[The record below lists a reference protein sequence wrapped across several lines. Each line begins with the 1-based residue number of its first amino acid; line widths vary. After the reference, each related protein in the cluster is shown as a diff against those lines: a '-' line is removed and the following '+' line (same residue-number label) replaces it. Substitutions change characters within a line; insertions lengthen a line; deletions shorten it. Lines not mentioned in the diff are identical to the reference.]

1 MFRDCKWLVL
11 ERCVSASSRPF
22 HFRDL
27 PKECERTG
35 YQFDWDL
42 QSWQDTVVGCH
53 FKCHFECHF
62 ECHLIPFLMPVNA
75 IFMPV

>member
-11 ERCVSASSRPF
+11 ERCVSASSRSF

-35 YQFDWDL
+35 YRYQFDWDL

-62 ECHLIPFLMPVNA
+62 NA
-75 IFMPV
+75 IKFHF